1 MVKRKLKLRKN
12 VLSKIIIFLILVSI
26 MILLFFA
33 SYYIYTNSRKDIVYK
48 KNVYQYSYLVIDE
61 MSDSFA
67 IVDNKELHFV
77 KSKNNIYIVAIDGR
91 DKEKYTGIIDYTY
104 GKTKDVKQ
112 TKIYGYPIKVNT
124 KIQNLAVKYIN
135 DFLSYEDKIDIDIN
149 NYSKYFP
156 DTYLDTTIHEFYKFN
171 YIVFFLLLLVLFILI
186 LFVYHFFLK
195 RRIKKL
201 D

>member
-77 KSKNNIYIVAIDGR
+77 KSKNSIYIVAIDGR

-112 TKIYGYPIKVNT
+112 NKIYGYPIKVNT

-135 DFLSYEDKIDIDIN
+135 YFLSY
-149 NYSKYFP
+149 
-156 DTYLDTTIHEFYKFN
+156 
-171 YIVFFLLLLVLFILI
+171 
-186 LFVYHFFLK
+186 
-195 RRIKKL
+195 
-201 D
+201 